1 MGKTNKRT
9 KPPSRQAAAPK
20 TAHKRRARKK
30 CSFKRALVTGGAG
43 FIGSHLCEE
52 LIERGVTVDV
62 IDDLSTGNIANVE
75 HLLQN
80 SAFHLVKDSI
90 LNEQTVTLLTER
102 CDIVFH
108 LAAAVGVELI
118 VADPVRT
125 IETNIRG
132 SEVVLETANRFN
144 TKVVLASTSEICG
157 KSEAV
162 PFAEEDDSVLGATVQ
177 SRWSY
182 ACSKMIDEFLALAY
196 HHQFGLPVVIV
207 RPFNTIGPRQTGQY
221 GMVVPRFVRAA
232 LRGEPIRVFGTG
244 EQTRSF
250 VYVKDLVGALLKL
263 AEEPRAVGGVFNLGS
278 DQEITI
284 LDLARTIKRLTRS
297 DSKIVLVPYEKA
309 YGQKVDDLKRRVPD
323 LTKVKRLIGFEP
335 TTSLEDTL
343 KVVIENIRREMR
355 T

>member
-1 MGKTNKRT
+1 MGKTTKKR
-9 KPPSRQAAAPK
+9 KPTSRQAVAPK
-20 TAHKRRARKK
+20 TAQKK
-30 CSFKRALVTGGAG
+30 STPQRCSFKRALVTGGAG

-62 IDDLSTGNIANVE
+62 IDDLSTGSTANIE
-75 HLLQN
+75 HLLPN
-80 SAFHLVKDSI
+80 NAFHLVKDSI
-90 LNEQTVTLLTER
+90 LNEQTVTLLAER

-162 PFAEEDDSVLGATVQ
+162 PFGEEDDSVLGATVQ

-196 HHQFGLPVVIV
+196 HRQFGLPVVIV

-244 EQTRSF
+244 QQTRSF
-250 VYVKDLVGALLKL
+250 VYVKDLVEALLKL

-278 DQEITI
+278 DREITI
-284 LDLARTIKRLTRS
+284 LDLAKTIKRLTKS

-323 LTKVKRLIGFEP
+323 LTKVKRLIGFER
-335 TTSLEDTL
+335 TTSLEETL
-343 KVVIENIRREMR
+343 KIVIESIRTELQN
-355 T
+355 

>member
-1 MGKTNKRT
+1 MEKRT
-9 KPPSRQAAAPK
+9 GGQLSSNRSAVRRQAQTK
-20 TAHKRRARKK
+20 QRANE
-30 CSFKRALVTGGAG
+30 CSFSRALVTGGAG

-52 LIERGVTVDV
+52 LLARGVTVDV
-62 IDDLSTGNIANVE
+62 IDDLSTGSLANIN
-75 HLLQN
+75 HLLQD

-144 TKVVLASTSEICG
+144 KKVLLASTSEICG

-162 PFAEEDDSVLGATVQ
+162 PFGEEDDSVLGATTQ

-182 ACSKMIDEFLALAY
+182 SCSKMIDEFLALAY
-196 HHQFGLPVVIV
+196 HRQFGLPVVIV

-221 GMVVPRFVRAA
+221 GMVVPRFIGAA

-250 VYVKDLVGALLKL
+250 VYVKDLVDALLKL
-263 AEEPRAVGGVFNLGS
+263 AEEPRAVGEVFNLGS
-278 DQEITI
+278 DREITI
-284 LDLARTIKRLTRS
+284 LDLAKTIKQLTES
-297 DSKIVLVPYEKA
+297 GSKIVFVPYEEA

-323 LTKVKRLIGFEP
+323 LTKIKRLIAYEP
-335 TTSLEDTL
+335 TTSLEETL
-343 KVVIENIRREMR
+343 KIVVASIRRELE
-355 T
+355 